1 MRQERYLNQLSLSEV
16 RGGGGGTCVCVVGES
31 VLVVVVVVA
40 RAVMTVDPMKLAL
53 QSERSRDD
61 DLDPARAGELS
72 ACRPAPVF
80 VCRCCVVVFPSL
92 YGAAPSVMNHF
103 HRRVKFDSRP

>member
-1 MRQERYLNQLSLSEV
+1 MV
-16 RGGGGGTCVCVVGES
+16 VGGTCVCVVGES

-61 DLDPARAGELS
+61 DLD
-72 ACRPAPVF
+72 APRGGVRCL
-80 VCRCCVVVFPSL
+80 CRCCFVMIVLFVSSFVPR
-92 YGAAPSVMNHF
+92 GAERDEPFS
-103 HRRVKFDSRP
+103 S

>member
-1 MRQERYLNQLSLSEV
+1 V
-16 RGGGGGTCVCVVGES
+16 VVGGTCVCVVGES

-72 ACRPAPVF
+72 ACRPARRRPVF
-80 VCRCCVVVFPSL
+80 VSVLRCCSVMIVVVSSFVPR
-92 YGAAPSVMNHF
+92 GAERDEPFS
-103 HRRVKFDSRP
+103 S

>member
-1 MRQERYLNQLSLSEV
+1 MV
-16 RGGGGGTCVCVVGES
+16 VGGTCVCVVGES
-31 VLVVVVVVA
+31 VLVVVVVA

-72 ACRPAPVF
+72 ACRPARRRP
-80 VCRCCVVVFPSL
+80 VVVWVLFC
-92 YGAAPSVMNHF
+92 YDCCCFFFCTA
-103 HRRVKFDSRP
+103 RRRA

>member
-1 MRQERYLNQLSLSEV
+1 MV
-16 RGGGGGTCVCVVGES
+16 VGGTCVCVVGES

-61 DLDPARAGELS
+61 DLDPARAGVLS
-72 ACRPAPVF
+72 ACRPARRRPVF
-80 VCRCCVVVFPSL
+80 VWVLFCYDCCCFFFCT
-92 YGAAPSVMNHF
+92 A
-103 HRRVKFDSRP
+103 RRRA

>member
-1 MRQERYLNQLSLSEV
+1 M
-16 RGGGGGTCVCVVGES
+16 
-31 VLVVVVVVA
+31 LVVVVVVA

-72 ACRPAPVF
+72 ACRPARRRPVL
-80 VCRCCVVVFPSL
+80 VSVLRCCSVMIVVVSSFVPR
-92 YGAAPSVMNHF
+92 GAERDEPFS
-103 HRRVKFDSRP
+103 S

>member
-1 MRQERYLNQLSLSEV
+1 MV
-16 RGGGGGTCVCVVGES
+16 VGGTCVCVVGES
-31 VLVVVVVVA
+31 VLVVVVVA

-72 ACRPAPVF
+72 ACRPARRRPVF
-80 VCRCCVVVFPSL
+80 CVCVVLFFLFLFLLL
-92 YGAAPSVMNHF
+92 YRAAPSVMNHF

>member
-1 MRQERYLNQLSLSEV
+1 MV
-16 RGGGGGTCVCVVGES
+16 VVGTCVCVVGVSVS
-31 VLVVVVVVA
+31 VLVVVVVA

-72 ACRPAPVF
+72 ACRPARRRPVLSCSF
-80 VCRCCVVVFPSL
+80 CCCFFFCT
-92 YGAAPSVMNHF
+92 A
-103 HRRVKFDSRP
+103 RRRA